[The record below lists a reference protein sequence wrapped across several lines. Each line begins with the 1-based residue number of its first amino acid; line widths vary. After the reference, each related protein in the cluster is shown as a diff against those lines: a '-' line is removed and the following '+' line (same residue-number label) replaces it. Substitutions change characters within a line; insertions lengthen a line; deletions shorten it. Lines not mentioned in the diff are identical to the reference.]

1 MSKSRTMKGKFI
13 PLLIPFQNNKQ
24 HVPAEEQA
32 LKILKTVDQL
42 TRGNSCKYAGITY
55 SSNYDQTKT
64 IRLCYLNNKSITG
77 INGAN
82 QAAVIHEIEKLLSK
96 KFVHLQ
102 GKFRVIPITT
112 MTYTNYDDLTL
123 EAVIKNDLKEMEKL
137 LDEGYCIFGWMNQ
150 NTAPQYA
157 IGGGIASL
165 PENMQ
170 KLVQKTLKHYSE
182 TYR

>member
-1 MSKSRTMKGKFI
+1 MKGKFI
-13 PLLIPFQNNKQ
+13 PLLIPFQTNKQ
-24 HVPAEEQA
+24 LVPAAEQA
-32 LKILKTVDQL
+32 LQILKAVDQL
-42 TRGNSCKYAGITY
+42 TKENSCKYAGITY

-82 QAAVIHEIEKLLSK
+82 QAAVIHEIEKLLSEN
-96 KFVHLQ
+96 FLPLQ
-102 GKFRVIPITT
+102 GKFRVVPVTT

-123 EAVIKNDLKEMEKL
+123 EAVIENDLKEMKNL

-150 NTAPQYA
+150 NTAPEYA

-165 PENMQ
+165 PDNLQ
-170 KLVQKTLKHYSE
+170 KKIQETLKHYSE
-182 TYR
+182 KYP